1 MSDDQANRMRRFW
14 DLPDEVDDPLWAAR
28 RRLSRATRGLMEAC
42 LRYDGE
48 AAAMD
53 AAAAQ
58 VEVLVA
64 DLPLGPSALDA
75 FRAGAYFERPLE
87 YTDRSVLMGHSNPF
101 APPMEPTFEEGISVC
116 ELVLP
121 ERFVGAP
128 GMAHGGLVAA
138 CFDQICGHRVA
149 MAGAGGFTTRLTITY
164 RRPVPVHVPVRFT
177 CELVEERPN
186 TLRLAASCARV
197 AHADETLAEARAT
210 FVLIPPDKARAL
222 ISGLA
227 QQS

>member
-1 MSDDQANRMRRFW
+1 VSDDQANRMRRFW
-14 DLPDEVDDPLWAAR
+14 DLPAEVEDPLWAAR
-28 RRLSRATRGLMEAC
+28 RRLSRATRDLMEAC
-42 LRYDGE
+42 LRYDGPAE
-48 AAAMD
+48 AMDGAAAR
-53 AAAAQ
+53 
-58 VEVLVA
+58 VEELVA
-64 DLPLGPSALDA
+64 GLPQGPSALDA

-87 YTDRSVLMGHSNPF
+87 YTDRSALMGHSNPF
-101 APPMEPTFEEGISVC
+101 APPMEPTFEDGTSVC

-149 MAGAGGFTTRLTITY
+149 MAGAGGFTTRLNITY
-164 RRPVPVHVPVRFT
+164 RRPVPVHVAIRFT
-177 CELVEERPN
+177 CELVEERPH

-197 AHADETLAEARAT
+197 AQADEPLAEARAT
-210 FVLIPPDKARAL
+210 FVLVPPDKARAL

-227 QQS
+227 PQS